1 MDPDDEQD
9 EKSYQ
14 TKPIWARML
23 VIAAGSLMNFILP
36 ILLFFFI
43 ILATGIDTPT
53 TTVSNVL
60 EGSPAAQAGLQ
71 PGDRITKING
81 TPMENWQQFV
91 SAIQAGGG
99 NPLTIGLERNGVPQS
114 VVVTPQVDPKT
125 NRQIIGVG
133 SEVAHYQP
141 GPGEAAGLAVK
152 QTYMIA
158 TSMLAGIGPM
168 ITGKAPAD
176 VAGPIGV
183 AQMAGQV
190 AQLGIMPLLKFA
202 AFLSIN
208 LGLIN
213 LLPVPVLDG
222 GHIVTLAIE
231 AVRGKPLSRDK
242 LQWIQ
247 MVGFT
252 LLMLLF
258 LLATYK
264 DLSRLKLF

>member
-1 MDPDDEQD
+1 MH
-9 EKSYQ
+9 
-14 TKPIWARML
+14 WAAEDVKQHGDNEDQRVEDRRDASIPECL
-23 VIAAGSLMNFILP
+23 R
-36 ILLFFFI
+36 
-43 ILATGIDTPT
+43 
-53 TTVSNVL
+53 
-60 EGSPAAQAGLQ
+60 EGKQSH
-71 PGDRITKING
+71 RI
-81 TPMENWQQFV
+81 
-91 SAIQAGGG
+91 S
-99 NPLTIGLERNGVPQS
+99 
-114 VVVTPQVDPKT
+114 DH
-125 NRQIIGVG
+125 IGVYG
-133 SEVAHYQP
+133 PEFLDKATEELGLPDILSRENPDEVEMAPVEVASQ
-141 GPGEAAGLAVK
+141 EV
-152 QTYMIA
+152 T
-158 TSMLAGIGPM
+158 
-168 ITGKAPAD
+168 
-176 VAGPIGV
+176 
-183 AQMAGQV
+183 GQV